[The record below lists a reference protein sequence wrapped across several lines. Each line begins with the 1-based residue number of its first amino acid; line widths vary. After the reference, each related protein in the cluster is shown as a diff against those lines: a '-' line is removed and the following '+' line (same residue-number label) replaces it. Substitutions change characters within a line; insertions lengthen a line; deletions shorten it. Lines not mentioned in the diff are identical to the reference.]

1 MKKKTAGS
9 KNYMS
14 CRQNW
19 FLNSITSFNIFGANH
34 SLERIFSVSDA
45 ELGLIGKMLEIMEKK
60 MNCKVFMEN
69 YEKKKIIQKKGK
81 KRMKQFGKVDVP
93 QEAFIALAKNM

>member
-45 ELGLIGKMLEIMEKK
+45 DAI
-60 MNCKVFMEN
+60 
-69 YEKKKIIQKKGK
+69 
-81 KRMKQFGKVDVP
+81 RSD
-93 QEAFIALAKNM
+93 

>member
-45 ELGLIGKMLEIMEKK
+45 
-60 MNCKVFMEN
+60 
-69 YEKKKIIQKKGK
+69 
-81 KRMKQFGKVDVP
+81 D
-93 QEAFIALAKNM
+93 AAIAARLPTPTILPA

>member
-34 SLERIFSVSDA
+34 SLE
-45 ELGLIGKMLEIMEKK
+45 GKLKGQIQIQ
-60 MNCKVFMEN
+60 NCS
-69 YEKKKIIQKKGK
+69 
-81 KRMKQFGKVDVP
+81 KRK
-93 QEAFIALAKNM
+93 FIAGTRHCSYRFFLNFL

>member
-14 CRQNW
+14 CGQNW

-45 ELGLIGKMLEIMEKK
+45 EGIRSDWENVGLDLRTAMEICYKNEK
-60 MNCKVFMEN
+60 E
-69 YEKKKIIQKKGK
+69 Q
-81 KRMKQFGKVDVP
+81 GKV
-93 QEAFIALAKNM
+93 L